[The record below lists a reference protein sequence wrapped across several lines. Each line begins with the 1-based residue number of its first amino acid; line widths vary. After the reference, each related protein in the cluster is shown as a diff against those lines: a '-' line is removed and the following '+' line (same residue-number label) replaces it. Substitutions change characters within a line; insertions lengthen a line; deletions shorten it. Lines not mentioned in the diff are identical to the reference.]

1 LRRLVKLIT
10 KEFAYNVARVIL
22 EEMPWDY
29 DPIRDV
35 EEIAHII
42 IKEFVKLEMKA
53 EQDKLKVLE
62 KIVLETVYK

>member
-1 LRRLVKLIT
+1 MIT

-35 EEIAHII
+35 ELIGHII